1 MSQAMFQAQV
11 MDQQKMEDLKELD
24 YDAMFDKHENRF
36 IDWIYDNYPIGNGDM
51 LIHQMEDSSNFED
64 FVMDC
69 LSEQELIY
77 S

>member
-1 MSQAMFQAQV
+1 
-11 MDQQKMEDLKELD
+11 
-24 YDAMFDKHENRF
+24 MFDKYENRF

-77 S
+77 L

>member
-1 MSQAMFQAQV
+1 MSQAMFEYQV
-11 MDQQKMEDLKELD
+11 TREQYDEKELD
-24 YDAMFDKHENRF
+24 YDAMFDKYENRF

-64 FVMDC
+64 FVMDR

>member
-24 YDAMFDKHENRF
+24 YDAMFDKYENRF

-51 LIHQMEDSSNFED
+51 LIQMEEDSSNFED

>member
-1 MSQAMFQAQV
+1 MSLQ
-11 MDQQKMEDLKELD
+11 ELD
-24 YDAMFDKHENRF
+24 YDAMYDKYENRF

-51 LIHQMEDSSNFED
+51 LIHQMEDSDNFED